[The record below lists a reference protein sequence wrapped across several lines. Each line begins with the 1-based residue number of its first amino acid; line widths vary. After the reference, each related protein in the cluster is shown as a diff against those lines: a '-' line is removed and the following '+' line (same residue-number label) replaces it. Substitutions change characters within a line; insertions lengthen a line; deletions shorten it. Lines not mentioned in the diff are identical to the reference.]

1 MKSIKSLALF
11 TIAAAA
17 LAAFASPAS
26 AAFLTLTTGPTF
38 SPPGDFSNNTIKVD
52 TTVGGSFL
60 HIVGGATVAP
70 GAVISAD
77 NMATIT
83 ISGTYAADAGDLFSV
98 AYSFTGDLNTTHPVP
113 YTLTG
118 TVTFGG
124 VPVPVSATGM
134 LMPGLH
140 QYQGTAVSPPFRG
153 PASGNFS
160 GTLAF
165 DFGSSTQAPLAAT
178 QGALDL
184 NIQQVDFQVGP
195 QAVTVQTPAQ
205 PENLST
211 RVNVGTD
218 QDVLIGGFII
228 TGTDQKHVVLRAIG
242 PSLSQDKVANPL
254 ADPILELHDSTGAI
268 VATNDNWKEN
278 STADQMVLVANK
290 LAPKDDAESAL
301 VQTLAPG
308 GYTAIVRGVG
318 GDMGVALVEV
328 YDIDNGATNSKLGN
342 ISTRGNVGTGEDVM
356 IGGFIVG
363 GGGGGF
369 TTTIVRGLGPS
380 LAGSGIT
387 DPLADPTLVL
397 NDVNGNMID
406 SNDNWMDNPNAQ
418 TITSDHLA
426 PKDAAESA
434 LYEILPPGSYTA
446 ILSGAN
452 ATSGVGLVEVYDV
465 EPSPTP

>member
-1 MKSIKSLALF
+1 MKSLALF
-11 TIAAAA
+11 AVAAAA
-17 LAAFASPAS
+17 LVAFASPAS
-26 AAFLTLTTGPTF
+26 AAFLTLQTGPTF
-38 SPPGDFSNNTIKVD
+38 TPAGDFSNNTIKVD
-52 TTVGGSFL
+52 TTVGGAFL
-60 HIVGGATVAP
+60 HVVGGATVTPA
-70 GAVISAD
+70 AISSVND
-77 NMATIT
+77 MDTIA
-83 ISGTYAADAGDLFSV
+83 IGGTYSADAGDVFSV
-98 AYSFTGDLNTTHPVP
+98 AYSFTVDLNSANAVS

-118 TVTFGG
+118 TVTVAGT
-124 VPVPVSATGM
+124 PVPVSATGK

-140 QYQGTAVSPPFRG
+140 QYQGTAVSPRFPG

-165 DFGSSTQAPLAAT
+165 GFGSATQAPLAPA
-178 QGALDL
+178 QGAFDL

-195 QAVTVQTPAQ
+195 QAATLETASQ
-205 PENLST
+205 PQNLST

-228 TGTDQKHVVLRAIG
+228 TGTAHKQVILRAIG
-242 PSLSQDKVANPL
+242 PSLAQDKIANPL

-268 VATNDNWKEN
+268 VATNDNWKGN
-278 STADQMVLVANK
+278 STADQMILMANM
-290 LAPKDDAESAL
+290 LAPKNNAESAL
-301 VQTLAPG
+301 VRRLAPG
-308 GYTAIVRGVG
+308 AYTAIVRGVG
-318 GDMGVALVEV
+318 GDTGVALVEV
-328 YDIDNGATNSKLGN
+328 YDIDNGATNSKLAN

-380 LAGSGIT
+380 LSGSGIT
-387 DPLADPTLVL
+387 NPLADPTLML
-397 NDVNGNMID
+397 NDANGNMID

-426 PKDAAESA
+426 PKNAAESV
-434 LYEILPPGSYTA
+434 LYEILPAGSYTA

-452 ATSGVGLVEVYDV
+452 ASSGVGLVEIYDV
-465 EPSPTP
+465 Q